1 MLQLVAGTVIGQ
13 ISTGQGHFER
23 STLEGTFG
31 REEKAVLAVAGPA
44 QGKRKPEKIRF
55 TEAADVIPVVLRRLF
70 VGLDAGRIETQADTD
85 RLLLA
90 DRETKA
96 NRPAG

>member
-13 ISTGQGHFER
+13 IPTGQGHFKR

-44 QGKRKPEKIRF
+44 QGQRYGKIRLA
-55 TEAADVIPVVLRRLF
+55 EAADVIPVVLRRLF

-96 NRPAG
+96 NRPTG